1 MKMIKVLNLDKYL
14 GGDKILDNVNI
25 NVEKGSIYGL
35 IGPNGA
41 GKTTLLKNIV
51 DIYRPEKGEVLV
63 LGENIKDNKKIKSQL
78 GYIADYQYFY
88 PNFKVEQMVDFYR
101 NTYPLWEEKKYIK
114 LKRIF
119 KLDEKK
125 KISSLS
131 KGMKTQL
138 SLMLNLSISPKVLI
152 LDEPTSGLDPVIK
165 RKVLDIIIDE
175 VSTNET
181 TVLISSHHLGELER
195 ICDHIG
201 IIHEGKILLEDSI
214 EKLKSN
220 VRKVQVAF
228 KDGIPEDIKNNR
240 DILKIESRGRVYEII
255 VNDHMDEFIS
265 QIKQYDPILLE
276 TIDMSLEEIF
286 IYKMGGVGYVFEDIT
301 L

>member
-1 MKMIKVLNLDKYL
+1 MIKGLNIDKYL
-14 GGDKILDNVNI
+14 GGDKILDNISI

-41 GKTTLLKNIV
+41 GKTTLIKTLV
-51 DIYRPEKGEVLV
+51 GIYEPENGEVSISEESIK
-63 LGENIKDNKKIKSQL
+63 ENTKVKSRL
-78 GYIADYQYFY
+78 GYVSDYQNFY
-88 PNFKVEQMVDFYR
+88 PNFRVKEMVEFYK
-101 NTYPLWEEKKYIK
+101 NTYPLWNEYRYNALKK
-114 LKRIF
+114 IF
-119 KLDEKK
+119 RLDEKK
-125 KISSLS
+125 RIRNLS

-138 SLMLNLSISPKVLI
+138 SLMLNLSITPEVLV

-181 TVLISSHHLGELER
+181 TVLISSHHLGELEQ

-201 IIHEGKILLEDSI
+201 IIYEGKILMEESI
-214 EKLKSN
+214 DNLKSK

-228 KDGIPEDIKNNR
+228 KDDIPEEIKNSE
-240 DILKIESRGRVYEII
+240 DILRIENRGKVYEII
-255 VNDHMDEFIS
+255 VNDNIEKLMDEIR
-265 QIKQYDPILLE
+265 KHNPILLD

-286 IYKMGGVGYVFEDIT
+286 IHKMGGVGYVFEDIT

>member
-1 MKMIKVLNLDKYL
+1 MIKGLKIDKYL
-14 GGDKILDNVNI
+14 GGEKILDNVNI
-25 NVEKGSIYGL
+25 NVSKGSIYGL

-41 GKTTLLKNIV
+41 GKTTLIKTLV
-51 DIYRPEKGEVLV
+51 GIYEPESGEVLIS
-63 LGENIKDNKKIKSQL
+63 GEDVKENTKVKSRL
-78 GYIADYQYFY
+78 GYVADYQNFY
-88 PNFKVEQMVDFYR
+88 PNFKVGEMVKFYR
-101 NTYPLWEEKKYIK
+101 NTYPLWNEYRYNALKKV
-114 LKRIF
+114 F

-125 KISSLS
+125 RIRNLS

-138 SLMLNLSISPKVLI
+138 SLMLNLSITPEVLI

-181 TVLISSHHLGELER
+181 TVLISTHHLGELEQ

-201 IIHEGKILLEDSI
+201 IIHEGKILMEDSI
-214 EKLKSN
+214 DNLKSK
-220 VRKVQVAF
+220 VRKIQVAF
-228 KDGIPEDIKNNR
+228 KDGIPEEIKNSE
-240 DILKIESRGRVYEII
+240 DILKIENRGKVYEII
-255 VNDHMDEFIS
+255 VNDNIEKLMVEIRKHN
-265 QIKQYDPILLE
+265 PILLD

-286 IYKMGGVGYVFEDIT
+286 IYKMGGVGYVFEDIA

>member
-1 MKMIKVLNLDKYL
+1 MIKGLNIDKYL
-14 GGDKILDNVNI
+14 SGDKILDNINI

-41 GKTTLLKNIV
+41 GKTTLLKTLV
-51 DIYRPEKGEVLV
+51 DIYIPEKGEVFILDENV
-63 LGENIKDNKKIKSQL
+63 HENTNIKSKIGYVADNL
-78 GYIADYQYFY
+78 NFY
-88 PNFKVEQMVDFYR
+88 PDFKLADVVDFYR
-101 NTYPLWEEKKYIK
+101 NTYADWDEGRYIQ
-114 LKRIF
+114 LKSIF

-125 KISSLS
+125 KIKSLS

-138 SLMLNLSISPKVLI
+138 GLLLNLSISPKVLI

-165 RKVLDIIIDE
+165 RKVLDIIIEE
-175 VSTNET
+175 VAENET

-195 ICDHIG
+195 IADHIG

-214 EKLKSN
+214 DHLKSN
-220 VRKVQVAF
+220 VRKIQVAF
-228 KDGIPEDIKNNR
+228 KNGIPEEIENNP
-240 DILKIESRGRVYEII
+240 DILKIENRGKVYEII
-255 VNDHMDEFIS
+255 VNENIDAFIEN
-265 QIKQYDPILLE
+265 IKKYNPILLE

-286 IYKMGGVGYVFEDIT
+286 IYKMGGVGYGFEDII

>member
-1 MKMIKVLNLDKYL
+1 MIKGLNIDKYL
-14 GGDKILDNVNI
+14 GGDKILDNISI
-25 NVEKGSIYGL
+25 NVKKGSIYGL

-41 GKTTLLKNIV
+41 GKTTLIKTLV
-51 DIYRPEKGEVLV
+51 DIYEPEKGEVIIS
-63 LGENIKDNKKIKSQL
+63 GEDIKENTKVKSRL
-78 GYIADYQYFY
+78 GYVSDYQNFY
-88 PNFKVEQMVDFYR
+88 PNFRVGEMVEFYR
-101 NTYPLWEEKKYIK
+101 NTYPLWNEYRYNALKK
-114 LKRIF
+114 IF

-125 KISSLS
+125 RIRNLS

-138 SLMLNLSISPKVLI
+138 SLMLNLSITPEVLV

-165 RKVLDIIIDE
+165 RKVLDLIIDE

-181 TVLISSHHLGELER
+181 TVLISSHHLGELEQ

-201 IIHEGKILLEDSI
+201 IIHEGKILMEESI
-214 EKLKSN
+214 DNLKSK

-228 KDGIPEDIKNNR
+228 KDDIPEEIKNSE
-240 DILKIESRGRVYEII
+240 DILKIENRGKVYEII
-255 VNDHMDEFIS
+255 VNDNIEKLMDEMR
-265 QIKQYDPILLE
+265 KHNPILLD

-286 IYKMGGVGYVFEDIT
+286 IYKMGGVGYVFEDIA